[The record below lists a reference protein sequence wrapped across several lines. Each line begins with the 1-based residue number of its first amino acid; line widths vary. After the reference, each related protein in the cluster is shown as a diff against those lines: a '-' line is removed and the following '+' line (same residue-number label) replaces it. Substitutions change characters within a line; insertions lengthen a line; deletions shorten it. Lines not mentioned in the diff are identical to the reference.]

1 MQYSEGKEWTMG
13 ARASTSALRGSLTLP
28 NVISAARFPLAALV
42 PIAGDVMRI
51 AVVALAAA
59 SDWIDGRLARGTG
72 RVTRLGELLDPI
84 ADKTFM
90 LVVLITLGVEGA
102 LPLWTLPLLLTRDIG
117 VALGALVLAARG
129 RRVRMTARRPGKVVT
144 WLQFF
149 AIGALLIW
157 PPAGAWLAPV
167 VGAAGMYALQ
177 DYARAVRSAGGSAQ
191 HATGPRS

>member
-1 MQYSEGKEWTMG
+1 MDAS
-13 ARASTSALRGSLTLP
+13 ARVPTRGFRGSLTFP

-42 PIAGDVMRI
+42 PMTGDVMRI
-51 AVVALAAA
+51 AIVALAAA
-59 SDWIDGRLARGTG
+59 SDWIDGRLARGSD
-72 RVTRLGELLDPI
+72 RVTRLGEVLDPI

-90 LVVLITLGVEGA
+90 LVVLVTLAIEGA

-129 RRVRMTARRPGKVVT
+129 RRVRMPARRPGKVVT

-149 AIGALLIW
+149 AIGAMLIW

-167 VGAAGMYALQ
+167 VGAVGLYALQ
-177 DYARAVRSAGGSAQ
+177 DYAGALPRPARREE
-191 HATGPRS
+191 HAREPRS